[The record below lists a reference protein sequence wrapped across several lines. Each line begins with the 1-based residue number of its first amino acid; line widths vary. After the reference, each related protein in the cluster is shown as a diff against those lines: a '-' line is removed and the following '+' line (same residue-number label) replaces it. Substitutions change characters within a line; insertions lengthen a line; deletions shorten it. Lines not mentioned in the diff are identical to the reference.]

1 MFHCLFGHRSRT
13 SHEAAFL
20 FLFVLGVF
28 FSYRPLISFTQSKI
42 KPACCSLVEVA
53 CGTFKNPDMAPNISP
68 WLARSSWEGFHTYLG
83 RHSRDT
89 FLSEQDVNE
98 RKTQKIPGLWS
109 SHTHAHAVPLSV
121 HRCWCALHDQI
132 VCKSVQKVT
141 ARARVREDPGASGAA
156 RTGRTRKFMKAN
168 GERHGGGGR
177 GRVPHLHTTDSNT
190 FPRVTLGVGAPQSAH
205 MRPRPLGS
213 VGPRS
218 PRCPPP
224 PTLADMCLSPRRE

>member
-1 MFHCLFGHRSRT
+1 MKQRFYFYLFWG
-13 SHEAAFL
+13 F
-20 FLFVLGVF
+20 F

-168 GERHGGGGR
+168 GEKRGGE
-177 GRVPHLHTTDSNT
+177 
-190 FPRVTLGVGAPQSAH
+190 GAGSPSPYNGLKHVSSRDAGSRRASECTYEAQAARLCGPPQPA
-205 MRPRPLGS
+205 L
-213 VGPRS
+213 
-218 PRCPPP
+218 PPP
-224 PTLADMCLSPRRE
+224 PTH

>member
-1 MFHCLFGHRSRT
+1 
-13 SHEAAFL
+13 
-20 FLFVLGVF
+20 
-28 FSYRPLISFTQSKI
+28 
-42 KPACCSLVEVA
+42 
-53 CGTFKNPDMAPNISP
+53 MAPNISP

-98 RKTQKIPGLWS
+98 RKTQKIPGLWY

-141 ARARVREDPGASGAA
+141 ARARVREDPDASGAT

-168 GERHGGGGR
+168 GERHGGGG
-177 GRVPHLHTTDSNT
+177 GVPRLHTTDSNT
-190 FPRVTLGVGAPQSAH
+190 FPRVTLGASALQSAH
-205 MRPRPLGS
+205 MRPRLLGS

-218 PRCPPP
+218 RRCPPTHTSRYMP
-224 PTLADMCLSPRRE
+224 LAAP

>member
-1 MFHCLFGHRSRT
+1 MERLNLRT
-13 SHEAAFL
+13 SGLSYNPAVTQTSCVSLPLWSPTVSGRHTKQRFYFYL
-20 FLFVLGVF
+20 FCCC

-98 RKTQKIPGLWS
+98 RKTQKIPGLWY

-121 HRCWCALHDQI
+121 HRCWCALHHQI

-141 ARARVREDPGASGAA
+141 ARARVIEDPGASGAA

-168 GERHGGGGR
+168 GERHEGGGG
-177 GRVPHLHTTDSNT
+177 GG
-190 FPRVTLGVGAPQSAH
+190 FPISIQRTQT
-205 MRPRPLGS
+205 RF
-213 VGPRS
+213 
-218 PRCPPP
+218 
-224 PTLADMCLSPRRE
+224 LA